1 MCYSAVSDTVQVI
14 TVITN
19 SAQAHNAT
27 VTGRPNHL
35 IAAVAN
41 KSPFFVGRV
50 RFVKQAQSSSHT
62 GTFTLLRQH
71 GIIRFQADI
80 RNTDRKGKSGVETHT
95 HTSPAPA
102 FSVSVSSSKHKC
114 CSHVNLFSWF

>member
-41 KSPFFVGRV
+41 KSLVGRV
-50 RFVKQAQSSSHT
+50 RLVKQAQSSSHT

-80 RNTDRKGKSGVETHT
+80 RNTDRKSKSGVETHT

-102 FSVSVSSSKHKC
+102 FSVSGPSSKHKC
-114 CSHVNLFSWF
+114 CSHVNLFSCF